1 MDAKEAVKERI
12 RRDVIERLDMSR
24 EQSDEEIGRVIDE
37 RILAAEGEG
46 GLTLGDR
53 LSLRRELFNTLR
65 RMDVLTALLEDPEVT
80 EIMVNGTDAIFCEK
94 HGHIRKTELRF
105 ESESRLFT
113 VIQQIVAGCNRR
125 VSHADPI
132 VDARLPDGS
141 RVNVVL
147 DPVSIDGTALTIRKF
162 AAEGMRMEMLAD
174 FGAFDREL
182 IPMFSALVRGGYNI
196 LITGGTGAGKTTLLG
211 ALANLIPKDERIIT
225 IEDSAELRIDGIEN
239 LVRLETRD
247 AADDEGRSIT
257 VRDLIKAS
265 LRMRPDRIIV
275 GEVRDAAAAD
285 MLQALNTGHDG
296 SLSTLHANSARDAMD
311 RLSTMVLT
319 AMDIPIVAVR
329 KQIASAV
336 DLVIHVGRCRDRS
349 RKILEIC
356 EVEGMNDGEIALRT
370 LFEFKASDDTG
381 GRVHGKLRRMRDL
394 LHIEKLEQAGLL
406 HEYREGVIGSSE
418 V

>member
-1 MDAKEAVKERI
+1 M
-12 RRDVIERLDMSR
+12 
-24 EQSDEEIGRVIDE
+24 
-37 RILAAEGEG
+37 
-46 GLTLGDR
+46 
-53 LSLRRELFNTLR
+53 
-65 RMDVLTALLEDPEVT
+65 
-80 EIMVNGTDAIFCEK
+80 
-94 HGHIRKTELRF
+94 
-105 ESESRLFT
+105 
-113 VIQQIVAGCNRR
+113 
-125 VSHADPI
+125 
-132 VDARLPDGS
+132 
-141 RVNVVL
+141 
-147 DPVSIDGTALTIRKF
+147 
-162 AAEGMRMEMLAD
+162 
-174 FGAFDREL
+174 
-182 IPMFSALVRGGYNI
+182 
-196 LITGGTGAGKTTLLG
+196 ITGGTGAGKTTLLG

-247 AADDEGRSIT
+247 AADDEGKSIT